1 MIYSSVFF
9 FIISGMC
16 MLVATLAQVQ
26 NTGQWTGRRKFFVA
40 FSCCFITLGTF
51 IFGLTLA
58 QSIMNFTNGGIK
70 ADKSKYTC

>member
-1 MIYSSVFF
+1 
-9 FIISGMC
+9 
-16 MLVATLAQVQ
+16 MLVATFSQVEK
-26 NTGQWTGRRKFFVA
+26 TGQWTGLRKFLVG

-58 QSIMNFTNGGIK
+58 QSIMNFTDGGIK